1 MWFVFYQSR
10 FEYKQKICEVQ
21 KNDLPLHHTLLY
33 KSAIL
38 SVLFASLMKYHE

>member
-33 KSAIL
+33 KGTIIKRTICFFNEIL
-38 SVLFASLMKYHE
+38 

>member
-21 KNDLPLHHTLLY
+21 KNDLPLHYTLLY
-33 KSAIL
+33 KSAYIMRTICFFNEI
-38 SVLFASLMKYHE
+38 S